1 MKKILSL
8 IALLVVTLTAF
19 AETTS
24 EKIIPDGTQP
34 NGGTIT
40 PKAITV
46 DWATQKIVANV
57 DLTNCLTLRPT
68 SRSSL
73 SLPTVRISQ
82 TGIRKA
88 EAHST
93 SSTDRTL
100 LPGVLQLLMF
110 ISFSY
115 SIAIKAIAVLPNV
128 STR

>member
-19 AETTS
+19 AATTS

-57 DLTNCLTLRPT
+57 DLTNCLTGT
-68 SRSSL
+68 NEQIFAIS
-73 SLPTVRISQ
+73 TNMRISQ

>member
-19 AETTS
+19 AQSTS

-57 DLTNCLTLRPT
+57 DLTNCLTGT
-68 SRSSL
+68 NEQIFA
-73 SLPTVRISQ
+73 ISTNSATLQ
-82 TGIRKA
+82 IGIRKA

-100 LPGVLQLLMF
+100 LTGGLQLPMF
-110 ISFSY
+110 TSSLF
-115 SIAIKAIAVLPNV
+115 SIAIKAITALPTV

>member
-8 IALLVVTLTAF
+8 IAMLVVTLTAF

-57 DLTNCLTLRPT
+57 DLTNLNSATL
-68 SRSSL
+68 
-73 SLPTVRISQ
+73 
-82 TGIRKA
+82 
-88 EAHST
+88 
-93 SSTDRTL
+93 
-100 LPGVLQLLMF
+100 
-110 ISFSY
+110 
-115 SIAIKAIAVLPNV
+115 
-128 STR
+128 

>member
-1 MKKILSL
+1 M
-8 IALLVVTLTAF
+8 LVVTLTAF

-57 DLTNCLTLRPT
+57 DLTNCLTGT
-68 SRSSL
+68 NEQIFA
-73 SLPTVRISQ
+73 ISTNSADIANWEQ
-82 TGIRKA
+82 DSG
-88 EAHST
+88 ST
-93 SSTDRTL
+93 LHFFYRQKFTEW
-100 LPGVLQLLMF
+100 GLQLLTF
-110 ISFSY
+110 ISLPY
-115 SIAIKAIAVLPNV
+115 NIAIKAIAVLPTA

>member
-57 DLTNCLTLRPT
+57 DLTKCLEGTNEQIFA
-68 SRSSL
+68 
-73 SLPTVRISQ
+73 IS
-82 TGIRKA
+82 TNSADIANWDRTA

-93 SSTDRTL
+93 SSIDRNL
-100 LPGVLQLLMF
+100 QNGVLQLLTF
-110 ISFSY
+110 ISLPY
-115 SIAIKAIAVLPNV
+115 NIAIKAIAVLPTA

>member
-8 IALLVVTLTAF
+8 IALLVVTFTAF

-57 DLTNCLTLRPT
+57 DLTNCLTGTNEQIFAISTNSADIANWDQESGSTLHFFYRQNFTDWGLQLPMFT
-68 SRSSL
+68 SSL
-73 SLPTVRISQ
+73 
-82 TGIRKA
+82 
-88 EAHST
+88 
-93 SSTDRTL
+93 
-100 LPGVLQLLMF
+100 F
-110 ISFSY
+110 
-115 SIAIKAIAVLPNV
+115 SIAIKAITALPTV

>member
-19 AETTS
+19 AQSTS

-34 NGGTIT
+34 KGGTIT

-57 DLTNCLTLRPT
+57 DLTNCLEGTNEQIFAISTNSGTLQ
-68 SRSSL
+68 
-73 SLPTVRISQ
+73 I
-82 TGIRKA
+82 GNRKA

-93 SSTDRTL
+93 SSTDRNL
-100 LPGVLQLLMF
+100 QNGVLQLLTF
-110 ISFSY
+110 ISLPY
-115 SIAIKAIAVLPNV
+115 NIAIKAIAVLPTA